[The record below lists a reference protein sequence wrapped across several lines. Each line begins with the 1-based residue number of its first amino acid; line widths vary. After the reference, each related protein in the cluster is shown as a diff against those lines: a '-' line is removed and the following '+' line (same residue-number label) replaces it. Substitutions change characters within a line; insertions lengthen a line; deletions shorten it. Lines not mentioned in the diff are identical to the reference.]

1 MHSRPVRSF
10 LAGLAP
16 RPSDSR
22 WELAAEAIAV
32 RIRWF
37 GLVVGFLLVN
47 FGSPTSAH
55 AVLNAILLLGAGFT
69 AIDTAFFLR
78 GRVFLRGHPL
88 LISAMEAL
96 FIGLLCA
103 HESGPDSPF
112 RFYYL
117 LSLICCAIR
126 YPRRTT
132 FITCGLDCL
141 SYGAVYAA
149 EPADARN
156 PSLFFLTLVILVWV
170 TWAAGAMAQLL
181 KGAGEELRELNVA
194 LRENQAQLETR
205 ITERTREL
213 EESQA
218 QVLHQEKMAAFGLLA
233 AGIAHEVGNPLA
245 SISSVVQVLERR
257 DPDAYTREKLG
268 LVTGQ
273 LARIQGT
280 LRELVT
286 FSRPASDQRGRVLV
300 REVID
305 EALGIAKYYKGGKSR
320 VIAAHV
326 PGDLPPLVGVRD
338 QFVQVVFNLVLNAID
353 ATGKGGR
360 ISVSAGVGAGEKTEA
375 HLGIA
380 PGTDTGTVTLTVADD
395 GGGIDPAHRSRLFR
409 PYFTTKKH
417 GTGLG
422 LFVIRRIVEAHGGTV
437 AVESEPGKGT
447 TFRVELPAGDRSSG
461 RQVVRSSSPD
471 PVSCPPAAVQV
482 AVPSRPDDLRT

>member
-1 MHSRPVRSF
+1 MLPRPVRSF
-10 LAGLAP
+10 LTGLAP
-16 RPSDSR
+16 RPPDSR

-32 RIRWF
+32 QIRWF

-47 FGSPTSAH
+47 FGSPTA
-55 AVLNAILLLGAGFT
+55 APGVLNAILFLGVGFT

-78 GRVFLRGHPL
+78 GRVFLRDYPL

-96 FIGLLCA
+96 FIGLLCTY
-103 HESGPDSPF
+103 ESGPDSPF

-132 FITCGLDCL
+132 FVTCGLDCL
-141 SYGAVYAA
+141 SYAAVYLA
-149 EPADARN
+149 EPAAARN
-156 PSLFFLTLVILVWV
+156 PSLFLLTLVILVWV
-170 TWAAGAMAQLL
+170 TWAAGAMARLL
-181 KGAGEELRELNVA
+181 KRASEELGELNAA

-233 AGIAHEVGNPLA
+233 AGIAHEVGNPLT
-245 SISSVVQVLERR
+245 SISSVVQILERR

-286 FSRPASDQRGRVLV
+286 FSRPASDQSGRVSV

-305 EALGIAKYYKGGKSR
+305 EALGIAKFYKGGKNR
-320 VIAAHV
+320 VIVANV
-326 PGDLPPLVGVRD
+326 SDNLPPLVGVRD

-360 ISVSAGVGAGEKTEA
+360 IEVTAAADGAR
-375 HLGIA
+375 
-380 PGTDTGTVTLTVADD
+380 VVLTVADD
-395 GGGIDPAHRSRLFR
+395 GGGIDPAHRARLFR
-409 PYFTTKKH
+409 PYFTTKRH

-422 LFVIRRIVEAHGGTV
+422 LFVIRRIVEAHGGAV
-437 AVESEPGKGT
+437 AVESEPGRGA
-447 TFRVELPAGDRSSG
+447 TFRVTLPAVHQS
-461 RQVVRSSSPD
+461 
-471 PVSCPPAAVQV
+471 A
-482 AVPSRPDDLRT
+482 SRRPEGMKT